1 MKKENDKDDKKSDKE
16 SDKKENKDLDDKS
29 ENKKALF
36 IQRLVAFVLDIF
48 LVSFVASLIATP
60 FVDVERSDELT
71 KKSMN
76 IMEKIQTEKL
86 DAKTL
91 KSYTFEYID
100 VTYKLARNNGSLSII
115 TLALEVLYFVVF
127 QIYNKGQTIGKKLM
141 KIRVVSDTDD
151 LTMNQMI
158 FRALIAN
165 SILVDLLAFAFMVFA
180 SKDVYFYSTFVF
192 GTIQLVVIVASI
204 FMVMYGKEGCAIH
217 DKLAHTK
224 VIKI

>member
-16 SDKKENKDLDDKS
+16 SDKKENEDLDDKS